1 VNDII
6 DLDGLEMS
14 TQEVVKEALN
24 RDIAVEIIDRD
35 ANIIRLTKGDK
46 KEIIRQ
52 ATKTSADS
60 YISVEI
66 MGNKEVTKILLSEEG
81 IRVPS
86 GMRIK
91 TLEDALGYYADFA
104 GKDLVVKPQSTNFGL
119 GVVVIKNLSQKEEL
133 ENAVRFALNYDKTVL
148 LEEFISGKE
157 YRFLVVGKEVVAVL
171 HREPANV
178 KGDGVNSIKRLVEIK
193 NKDPRR
199 GEGYVTPL
207 EKIKL
212 GEVEIEFLRKQAL
225 NIDYVPK
232 KDEKIYLRENSNI
245 STGGDSI
252 DYTDQVHKGYKDIAL
267 KCAKAVGAKIT
278 GADIMIDDIFMEPD
292 KNNYGVIEMNFNP
305 AIHMH
310 DHPYLG
316 KNREIEKKVLDLLG
330 FN

>member
-1 VNDII
+1 MNDII

-46 KEIIRQ
+46 KEVIRQ

-91 TLEDALGYYADFA
+91 TLEDALGYYDDFA

-157 YRFLVVGKEVVAVL
+157 YRFLVVGEEVVAVL

-199 GEGYVTPL
+199 GEGYMTPL

-316 KNREIEKKVLDLLG
+316 KNRGIEKKVLDLLG